1 IRDRNVTGVQT
12 CALPISPPPN
22 PERRPGGR
30 AASWHCRAPGS
41 RGIAGPSAETDAAAG
56 APRADIGHS
65 DDGPFAHP
73 RTPNSALY
81 WRITWALMV
90 EQERLPVHVR
100 PSRSSALAADGAGV
114 PAERLRVAQP
124 A

>member
-1 IRDRNVTGVQT
+1 M
-12 CALPISPPPN
+12 
-22 PERRPGGR
+22 
-30 AASWHCRAPGS
+30 
-41 RGIAGPSAETDAAAG
+41 AG
-56 APRADIGHS
+56 APRADIGHG

-81 WRITWALMV
+81 WRIMWALMV